1 MIDSSFFGRSE
12 RNGVEIEAVVIVAL
26 ALGKS
31 LHEKALKLQEA
42 ERPQAHFL
50 ISFPHVLIAGVIIVS
65 LAGKS
70 KANLSQTLSYFSKF
84 QANYLC

>member
-1 MIDSSFFGRSE
+1 MIDSSFQGRSE
-12 RNGVEIEAVVIVAL
+12 RNGVEIEAVVVAL
-26 ALGKS
+26 TLGKS

-42 ERPQAHFL
+42 ERMQAHFL

-84 QANYLC
+84 QAEYLC

>member
-1 MIDSSFFGRSE
+1 MIYSSFFGRSE
-12 RNGVEIEAVVIVAL
+12 RNGVEIEAVVVAL
-26 ALGKS
+26 TLGKS

-42 ERPQAHFL
+42 ERMQAHFL

-84 QANYLC
+84 QAEYLC